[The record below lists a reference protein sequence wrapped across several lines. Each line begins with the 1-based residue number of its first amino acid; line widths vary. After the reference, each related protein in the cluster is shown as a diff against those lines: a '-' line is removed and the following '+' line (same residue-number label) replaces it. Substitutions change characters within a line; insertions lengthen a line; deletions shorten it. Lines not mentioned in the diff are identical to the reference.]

1 MAVRGAGAARGCGA
15 ERRVGGCVGAA
26 GPLRR
31 QPPDTNTAG
40 RGGPGARAPSLP
52 RALAH
57 RRAAAPTTPP
67 TQPTAMA
74 TGAARR
80 LPPPGSARAG
90 RGRAVTAAR
99 RQVRPG
105 PQRGP
110 RREPHRE
117 PQDERPAGAAAPRPA
132 LTCRRGTPGAGG
144 SAIRGGSSS
153 WVTGHRQS
161 HSPLPTPVPRRNVTH
176 SLSWAR
182 PLALSGG
189 CRRQGSRSPV
199 IPAPQGLD
207 LPAAAPS
214 PHRSA

>member
-1 MAVRGAGAARGCGA
+1 MR
-15 ERRVGGCVGAA
+15 AA

-105 PQRGP
+105 PHRGP
-110 RREPHRE
+110 RRAPHRE
-117 PQDERPAGAAAPRPA
+117 PRGGPRRTSVPPGPPPPAQPSPAADAPPVRAAPPSAGEQLLGEGTGSLCQPSRPRCHGGMSHTA
-132 LTCRRGTPGAGG
+132 SRG
-144 SAIRGGSSS
+144 
-153 WVTGHRQS
+153 H
-161 HSPLPTPVPRRNVTH
+161 VPW
-176 SLSWAR
+176 L
-182 PLALSGG
+182 
-189 CRRQGSRSPV
+189 
-199 IPAPQGLD
+199 
-207 LPAAAPS
+207 
-214 PHRSA
+214 